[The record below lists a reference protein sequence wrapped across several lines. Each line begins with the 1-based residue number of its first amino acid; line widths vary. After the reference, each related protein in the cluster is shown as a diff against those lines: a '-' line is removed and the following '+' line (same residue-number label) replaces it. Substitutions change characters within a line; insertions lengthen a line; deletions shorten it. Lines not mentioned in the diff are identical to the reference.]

1 MTATS
6 IVTTSISESG
16 TFLDSNIWL
25 YAISKQ
31 SENPDNERKQLIAT
45 SLTQNEN
52 LVTSFQVINE
62 VCANAIRKLAF
73 SEEQIR
79 NLITSFYTSCL
90 VIEQNRNLLTEAS
103 QLRTQYRFSFWDGLI
118 VASALQS
125 NVKILNSEDMQD
137 RLRVN
142 NQLQIIN
149 PFK

>member
-6 IVTTSISESG
+6 IVTTTTSEIG
-16 TFLDSNIWL
+16 MFLNSNIWL
-25 YAISKQ
+25 YAISKE
-31 SENPDNERKQLIAT
+31 SENPDNDKKRASAI
-45 SLTQNEN
+45 SLTLNEN

-79 NLITSFYTSCL
+79 NLITSFYTSCF

-103 QLRTQYRFSFWDGLI
+103 QLRTQYRFSFWDSLI
-118 VASALQS
+118 VTSALQS
-125 NVKILNSEDMQD
+125 NVNILYLEDMQD
-137 RLRVN
+137 GLRVN
-142 NQLQIIN
+142 NKLQIIN

>member
-1 MTATS
+1 MTATLS
-6 IVTTSISESG
+6 VTTIISESG
-16 TFLDSNIWL
+16 AFLDSNIWL
-25 YAISKQ
+25 YAISKE
-31 SENPDNERKQLIAT
+31 SENPDNERRRVSAISLI
-45 SLTQNEN
+45 QNEN

-79 NLITSFYTSCL
+79 NLITSFYTSCF

-103 QLRTQYRFSFWDGLI
+103 QLRTQYRFSFWDSLI

-125 NVKILNSEDMQD
+125 NVNILYSEDMQD
-137 RLRVN
+137 GLRVN
-142 NQLQIIN
+142 NQLEIIN